1 MVTTSM
7 PQHLNLIRRILSS
20 LILIPVALLILFKG
34 GDLVKKV
41 TVVILGIGMAYE
53 WGMMS
58 KVRLAQLSTPIL
70 VVLFAL
76 LHVSSL
82 PTPLAFALIL
92 PLFFIYGAKEWVY
105 SLGTLYIL
113 MATLCLFNIVSAP
126 PLVLL
131 WILGIAWTGDIFAYI
146 AGRSFGGPKLWT
158 AVSPNKTWSGLIGG
172 TLMATIL
179 GGILGW
185 QIGISQHALV
195 LSFILSL
202 SGHLGDLLESA
213 SKRYY
218 EVKDSGNLI
227 PGHGG
232 LLDRLDSLLLMSIV
246 FITASFILKIS
257 IE

>member
-1 MVTTSM
+1 MT
-7 PQHLNLIRRILSS
+7 QHLNLIRRVLSS
-20 LILIPVALLILFKG
+20 LILIPIALLILFKG
-34 GDLVKKV
+34 GDLVKKM

-70 VVLFAL
+70 VILFTL
-76 LHVSSL
+76 LHISSL
-82 PTPLAFALIL
+82 PTPLAFVLIL
-92 PLFFIYGAKEWVY
+92 PLFFIYGIKEWVY

-113 MATLCLFNIVSAP
+113 TATLCLFNIVSASP
-126 PLVLL
+126 FVFL
-131 WILGIAWTGDIFAYI
+131 WILSIAWTGDIFAYI
-146 AGRSFGGPKLWT
+146 IGRSVGGPKLWT
-158 AVSPNKTWSGLIGG
+158 SVSPNKTWSGLIGG
-172 TLMATIL
+172 TLMATIF

-185 QIGISQHALV
+185 QIGISEHALI
-195 LSFILSL
+195 LGFTLSL

-213 SKRYY
+213 TKRYY

-246 FITASFILKIS
+246 FITASFILNLGIK
-257 IE
+257 